1 MRHSLSEIV
10 PSGAI
15 LLAPMAGITDAP
27 FRGICREQGA
37 DLTYTEMIS
46 AAGLHHGGSSTHSRE
61 LLIRAENER
70 PCAAQIFG
78 SDPELLASAA
88 SIVSEDFGDD
98 LALIDINMGCPV
110 PKVVNKGEGSALM
123 RDPVLAAHLVRA
135 VVASVDVPITVKYRS
150 GWDSSSVNAVEFG
163 LALQEAGASGVAVHG
178 RTRGQFYRGHADWS
192 IIADVKKAL
201 DIPVY
206 GSGDVFEP
214 VDVVEMFEKTGVDA
228 VMVAR
233 GAQGN
238 PWIFSRAK
246 ALCAGLPDPGEPTPR
261 MRLDTALRHAYALRE
276 FIGDHHAALRMRKHV
291 MWYTHGLPGA
301 THFRERVNASMDFA
315 ELIVLLEE
323 YREYVS

>member
-1 MRHSLSEIV
+1 MRHSLSDVI

-27 FRGICREQGA
+27 FRGICREHGA

-61 LLIRAENER
+61 LLLRADNER

-78 SDPELLASAA
+78 SDPDLLASAA
-88 SIVSEDFGDD
+88 RIVSEDFGND

-123 RDPVLAAHLVRA
+123 RDPALAAQLVRA
-135 VVASVDVPITVKYRS
+135 VVAAVDVPVTVKYRS

-163 LALQEAGASGVAVHG
+163 IALQDAGAAGVAVHG

-192 IIADVKKAL
+192 IISDVKKAL

-206 GSGDVFEP
+206 GSGDIFEP
-214 VDVVEMFEKTGVDA
+214 GDVVDMFEKTGVDA
-228 VMVAR
+228 VMIAR

-238 PWIFSRAK
+238 PWIFSRSK

-276 FIGDHHAALRMRKHV
+276 VIGDHHAALRMRKHV
-291 MWYTHGLPGA
+291 MWYTHGLSGA

-315 ELIVLLEE
+315 ELIALLDE